1 MTANTL
7 VEGAKVKCSFCIY
20 GDRAINIAESNEN
33 FIIARIE
40 EENLDKAITI
50 SRIAWDNFPVL
61 KESAGTRKIVDTLLK
76 GVQKMI
82 NEQILSPITTST
94 NGLTVL
100 MSTIEKLT
108 EQNPTLIEESSK
120 RNIQG
125 LQSELTHLKDIINGL
140 YNAPLIQQI
149 NQMLSQLLYK
159 PNSKGHAGETVLADL
174 WPRYFN
180 KDLIEVLGGAGR
192 EDCLVIP

>member
-40 EENLDKAITI
+40 EENLNKAITI

-108 EQNPTLIEESSK
+108 EQNS
-120 RNIQG
+120 
-125 LQSELTHLKDIINGL
+125 D
-140 YNAPLIQQI
+140 
-149 NQMLSQLLYK
+149 
-159 PNSKGHAGETVLADL
+159 
-174 WPRYFN
+174 
-180 KDLIEVLGGAGR
+180 
-192 EDCLVIP
+192 

>member
-40 EENLDKAITI
+40 EENLNKAITI